1 MILQS
6 SPGEGF
12 KINGGL
18 NKDQNYSWNFQ
29 VQNQSPSILQSNTCS
44 YPNSSMDFSI
54 CCKLCSAGDICPDIV
69 IISEHSRY
77 DLIVTNR
84 GLMVELS
91 RGNFRCLLF
100 PSVY

>member
-1 MILQS
+1 
-6 SPGEGF
+6 
-12 KINGGL
+12 
-18 NKDQNYSWNFQ
+18 
-29 VQNQSPSILQSNTCS
+29 
-44 YPNSSMDFSI
+44 MDFSI

-84 GLMVELS
+84 GLMVESS